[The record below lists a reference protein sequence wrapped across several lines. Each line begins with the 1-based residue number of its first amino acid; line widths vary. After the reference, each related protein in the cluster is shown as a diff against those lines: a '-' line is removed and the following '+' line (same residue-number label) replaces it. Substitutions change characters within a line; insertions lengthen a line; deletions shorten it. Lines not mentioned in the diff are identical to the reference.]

1 MARKASSKRSD
12 RSGDRRTQILD
23 AAIRVFAQRGYHG
36 CRVSDIADEAG
47 IAYGLVYHY
56 YQSKEAVLQAI
67 FDEKW
72 AMFLQVLQSIG
83 EDTSIDFRAKIRSLV
98 SFVYTTYRQNPAI
111 AEVVILEILHSHEFR
126 KPDMLDRFGWAY
138 TVIQKMFRDAQK
150 LGQVSDRCDV
160 QYAPLLLL
168 GSIETLLTGLALKYV
183 SGTDA
188 AMEQISNELV
198 RQYAT

>member
-1 MARKASSKRSD
+1 MARKAGSKRAD
-12 RSGDRRTQILD
+12 RSTDRRAQILE
-23 AAIRVFAQRGYHG
+23 AAIRVFAERGYHG

-72 AMFLQVLQSIG
+72 AMFLQVLQSIA
-83 EDTSIDFRAKIRSLV
+83 EDSSIDFRSKIRSLV

-138 TVIQKMFRDAQK
+138 SVIQKMFQDARTQ
-150 LGQVSDRCDV
+150 GQVSDRCDV
-160 QYAPLLLL
+160 QYAPLMLL
-168 GSIETLLTGLALKYV
+168 GSI
-183 SGTDA
+183 
-188 AMEQISNELV
+188 
-198 RQYAT
+198 